1 MRVYTSEGIILKRRN
16 SGEADR
22 LLTILTKDHGKMHVK
37 AAGVRK
43 ITSRRAS
50 HIELLNHISFSL
62 HKGNAAPLLTE
73 AVTIENYDAL
83 KCDLRRVGLAY
94 HICEIIDA
102 LCPEGQE
109 QRTIFQLLQK
119 ILSDVSQEG
128 NIVQKM
134 YEFEIE
140 LLHQLGF
147 YPKTEIQKDFNPSYY
162 IEGLL
167 ERKLKARPLL
177 HKFY

>member
-1 MRVYTSEGIILKRRN
+1 VI
-16 SGEADR
+16 
-22 LLTILTKDHGKMHVK
+22 
-37 AAGVRK
+37 
-43 ITSRRAS
+43 
-50 HIELLNHISFSL
+50 
-62 HKGNAAPLLTE
+62 
-73 AVTIENYDAL
+73 
-83 KCDLRRVGLAY
+83 RRVGLAY

-119 ILSDVSQEG
+119 ILFDVSHEG
-128 NIVQKM
+128 NILQKM
-134 YEFEIE
+134 YEFEVE